1 MKHLFFLIVVSL
13 CSLVS
18 NARERVCFDNDWK
31 FILGDSAQMASPEYN
46 DSHWR
51 TLNVPHD
58 WAIEGDFHDS
68 NPSGASG
75 GALPGGIGWYRKH
88 FTLSSLVSPQLSSR
102 VSPQLSSRAQ
112 SRDLLPHLF
121 LSFDG
126 VYMNSTVYIN
136 GKKVGTRPYGYSS
149 FEYDITPYVH
159 EGENV
164 VAVRVDNSD
173 QPNSRWYSGCGIYRH
188 VWLTK
193 THPIHIKHW
202 GVYIHNGKVEV
213 DYINPTNQKVTVKN
227 ELLDANGKVIARQS
241 SRHSPRLSSRAT
253 SRDLSTSVEM
263 TTGKDVSSRHS
274 PRLSSRHSPR
284 LSSRATSRDLLN
296 AEGKQKNRTIK
307 LWSCESPNIYTVRT
321 QLIVAGQV
329 VDEVTTTTGFRDFK
343 FDPKTGFWLNGKN
356 FKLNGVCEHHDFGCL
371 GSALNEDA
379 LHRKLTKLKAMGV
392 NAIRCSHNPPAPEL
406 LNMCDTMG
414 IIVMDESFD
423 MWRRR
428 KTQNDYARF
437 FDEWH
442 ERDLTDL
449 VLRDRNHPSVL
460 MWSIGNEVLEQ
471 WSDAKADTLT
481 LEQANLILNAG
492 HDASTLAKEGELSV
506 NSLLTRHL
514 AEIIKRYDTTRPI
527 TAGCN
532 EVNPNNHLF
541 KSGAIDI
548 IGFNYHHQM
557 VKDFPKNFPDK
568 PMIFS
573 ESVSALQTRGFYM
586 MPSDSIYRAP
596 KQWWLPYTDPT
607 FMCSAYDNMSA
618 SWGSTHEETWDV
630 VKNTPYVGGQFI
642 WTGFDYIGEPTPYG
656 FPARSSYF
664 GVIDLAGFP
673 KDSYYMYQSEWTDK
687 PMLHLFPHWNWRPG
701 QTIDLWAYYNQ
712 ADEVELFINGQS
724 QGIKSKL
731 PSRATPGDLSTSCVL
746 SVASDQRSSAV
757 EMTVGKDVSS
767 RAQSRDLCTK
777 YHAAWR
783 VPFAPGEITAV
794 SRKNGKTV
802 CTQTIKTAG
811 PPHHLRLSI
820 DYQGKTTTF
829 ITVEVVDKDG
839 NLCPWA
845 ENQIEF
851 STTGGAKI
859 LGTDNGCQ
867 TSMERFQAPRRKAF
881 FGKCLVVVQHPMT
894 SGAPSMSS
902 RPSPLMSS
910 RPSPLM
916 SSRPSPLMSS
926 RATSRDLTNSPTLTA
941 QSIDLLPSSI
951 QF

>member
-1 MKHLFFLIVVSL
+1 MKRHLFVLIAILSSL
-13 CSLVS
+13 AGQ
-18 NARERVCFDNDWK
+18 ARERVCFDSDWR
-31 FILGDSAQMASPEYN
+31 FVLADSAQMSNVEYN
-46 DSHWR
+46 DSWWR
-51 TLNVPHD
+51 KLDVPHD
-58 WAIEGDFHDS
+58 WAIEGDFYAS
-68 NPSGASG
+68 NPSGAGG
-75 GALPGGIGWYRKH
+75 GALPGGIGWYRKY
-88 FTLSSLVSPQLSSR
+88 FSLPTSKEKY
-102 VSPQLSSRAQ
+102 
-112 SRDLLPHLF
+112 F
-121 LSFDG
+121 LEFDG

-136 GKKVGTRPYGYSS
+136 GQKVGFRPYGYSS

-159 EGENV
+159 EGKNV

-193 THPIHIKHW
+193 TNPIHIKHW
-202 GVYIHNGKVEV
+202 GVYVHDGKVEV
-213 DYINPTNQKVTVKN
+213 DYENPTKQKVTVKN
-227 ELLDANGKVIARQS
+227 TWFDASGKPVNIKKPRQ
-241 SRHSPRLSSRAT
+241 
-253 SRDLSTSVEM
+253 
-263 TTGKDVSSRHS
+263 
-274 PRLSSRHSPR
+274 
-284 LSSRATSRDLLN
+284 
-296 AEGKQKNRTIK
+296 
-307 LWSCESPNIYTVRT
+307 WSCEDPYIYKVRT
-321 QLIVAGQV
+321 QLLVAGKV
-329 VDEVTTTTGFRDFK
+329 VDEVVTTTGFRDFK
-343 FDPKTGFWLNGKN
+343 FDSKTGFWLNGKN

-371 GSALNEDA
+371 GAALNEDA

-392 NAIRCSHNPPAPEL
+392 NAIRSSHNPPAPEL

-449 VLRDRNHPSVL
+449 ILRDRNHPSIL

-514 AEIIKRYDTTRPI
+514 AEIVKRYDTTRPI

-532 EVNPNNHLF
+532 EANPNNHLF

-548 IGFNYHHQM
+548 IGFNYHHQW
-557 VKDFPKNFPDK
+557 VPGVPQNFPDK
-568 PMIFS
+568 PFIFS
-573 ESVSALQTRGFYM
+573 ESVSALQTRGYYM

-596 KQWWLPYTDPT
+596 KQWWLPYTDPSY
-607 FMCSAYDNMSA
+607 MCSAYDNMSA

-630 VKNTPYVGGQFI
+630 IKHTPYVGGQFI

-664 GVIDLAGFP
+664 GIIDLAGFP
-673 KDSYYMYQSEWTDK
+673 KDSYYMYQSEWTSK
-687 PMLHLFPHWNWRPG
+687 PMLHLFPHWNWLPG
-701 QTIDLWAYYNQ
+701 QTIDLWAYYNN
-712 ADEVELFINGQS
+712 ADEVELFINGVS
-724 QGIKSKL
+724 AGIRQKADSHQFH
-731 PSRATPGDLSTSCVL
+731 V
-746 SVASDQRSSAV
+746 
-757 EMTVGKDVSS
+757 M
-767 RAQSRDLCTK
+767 
-777 YHAAWR
+777 WR
-783 VPFAPGEITAV
+783 VQFEPGEIKAV

-802 CTQTIKTAG
+802 CEQTIKTAG
-811 PPHHLRLSI
+811 PAHHIRLTT
-820 DYQGKTTTF
+820 DYKGKNTTF

-851 STTGGAKI
+851 STTGDAKI

-867 TSMERFQAPRRKAF
+867 TSMERFQAPRRKTF
-881 FGKCLVVVQHPMT
+881 FGKCMVVVH
-894 SGAPSMSS
+894 GYGI
-902 RPSPLMSS
+902 L
-910 RPSPLM
+910 
-916 SSRPSPLMSS
+916 
-926 RATSRDLTNSPTLTA
+926 RAE
-941 QSIDLLPSSI
+941 SIDLAPSSI
-951 QF
+951 EM